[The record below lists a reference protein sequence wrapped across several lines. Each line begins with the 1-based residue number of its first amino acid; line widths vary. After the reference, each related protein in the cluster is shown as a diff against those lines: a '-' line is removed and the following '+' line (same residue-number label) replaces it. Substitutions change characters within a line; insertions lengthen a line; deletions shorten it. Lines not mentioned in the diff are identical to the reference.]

1 MSSQQNNYVLIVDDD
16 PMFRLMLD
24 RFLCREGFAV
34 LQAESGEEAL
44 QSFAAQPALIVLM
57 DANMPGMSGFSCCEQ
72 LRLLPGGEDVAVLM
86 LTALDDESFVDR
98 AFSAGAMDYLTK
110 PVHWAVLRNRL
121 HYISQIRRAQNAQ
134 RASDVRKSAIL
145 NSALDCILTVDACG
159 GIQEFNP
166 SACRTFGYSLEE
178 VTHGCGIG
186 TLVPELGV
194 LNRGAALPETILNT
208 LRETTALRND
218 GSTFPVEMSISWSE
232 IDEGGFYT
240 LILRDIAARKRAEQ
254 DLELAAT
261 VLANTVEAVM
271 ITDTQNRIQSVNPA
285 FTEITGFSEEEVVGQ
300 TPAVLSSGRHD
311 RGFYKALWQSL
322 QQQGRWQGEIWNRR
336 KDGSTFPEWL
346 SINSVLDSKSGE
358 VSCYIGLF
366 SDISTRKAYEENIW
380 RQANFDTLTQLPNRN
395 HFKTRLSES
404 VKTAQSKCEP
414 MALMFIDLDR
424 FKEIN
429 DTLGHSQGDRL
440 LVEAARR
447 LRNCVREADLVAR
460 LGGDEFTAILPGL
473 SAGSGVVDVGQR
485 ILAAMAE
492 PFELISGEPSF
503 ISASIGITIYPED
516 AEEVDTLLS
525 YADMA
530 MYRSKEQGR
539 NQLTL
544 FQSEMAEN
552 LRRRV
557 RMEGEKWQPG
567 QVLFPAVSD
576 RACQQE

>member
-1 MSSQQNNYVLIVDDD
+1 MSTQHTNQVLIVDDD

-24 RFLCREGFAV
+24 KFLCKEGFTV
-34 LQAESGEEAL
+34 NQAASGEAAL
-44 QSFAAQPALIVLM
+44 ECFRTQPVLIVLM
-57 DANMPGMSGFSCCEQ
+57 DADMPGMSGFTCCERLRQ
-72 LRLLPGGEDVAVLM
+72 LPCGEDAAVLM

-98 AFSAGAMDYLTK
+98 AFSSGAMDYLTK

-121 HYISQIRRAQNAQ
+121 HYISQIRQAQSAQ

-159 GIQEFNP
+159 VIQEFNP
-166 SACRTFGYSLEE
+166 AACRTFGYSLEE
-178 VTHGCGIG
+178 VTQGGNIAE
-186 TLVPELGV
+186 LVPEL
-194 LNRGAALPETILNT
+194 AALGRGEVLPDCLLNT
-208 LRETTALRND
+208 LRETTALRSD
-218 GSTFPVEMSISWSE
+218 CSVFPVELSISWSQV
-232 IDEGGFYT
+232 DEAGFYT

-271 ITDTQNRIQSVNPA
+271 ITDVRNRIQSINPA
-285 FTEITGFSEEEVVGQ
+285 FTEITGFTEAEVIGQ
-300 TPAVLSSGRHD
+300 TPAVLASGRHD
-311 RGFYKALWQSL
+311 SSFYRALWQSL
-322 QQQGRWQGEIWNRR
+322 QQHGRWQGEVWNQR
-336 KDGSTFPEWL
+336 KDGTIFPEWL
-346 SINSVLDSKSGE
+346 SINSVVDSKSGQ

-395 HFKTRLSES
+395 YFKVRLKEA
-404 VKTAQSKCEP
+404 VTTARTTDQS

-429 DTLGHSQGDRL
+429 DTLGHSHGDRL
-440 LVEAARR
+440 LVEAALR
-447 LRNCVREADLVAR
+447 LRNCVREEDTVAR

-473 SAGSGVVDVGQR
+473 SAEADVADVGER

-492 PFELISGEPSF
+492 PFELIAGEPSF
-503 ISASIGITIYPED
+503 ISASIGITIYPQDSQEI
-516 AEEVDTLLS
+516 DTLLS

-539 NQLTL
+539 NQWTL
-544 FQSEMAEN
+544 FEPEMAQS
-552 LRRRV
+552 LRR
-557 RMEGEKWQPG
+557 
-567 QVLFPAVSD
+567 QVQLITDTRLHP
-576 RACQQE
+576 R